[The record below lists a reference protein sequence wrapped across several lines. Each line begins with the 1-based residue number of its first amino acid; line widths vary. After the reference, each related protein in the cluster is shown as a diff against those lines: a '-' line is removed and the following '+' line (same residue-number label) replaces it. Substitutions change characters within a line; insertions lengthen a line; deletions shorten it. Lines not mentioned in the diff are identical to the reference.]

1 MKKVQHSSLSPVTDE
16 DHIIGPETATVTL
29 IVYCD
34 FECSYCGRAYPL
46 IKQLQSRLNDR
57 LRFVFRHF
65 PLSEKH
71 PFAQQAAEAAEAAEA
86 QGQFW
91 GMYDLLFEHP
101 GALEKTDLLR
111 YGKTLGLDTARFER
125 ELRDGVYVQ
134 RIEQDI
140 QSGRRSGVTGTPTV
154 FVNGSHQE
162 DEETVKRLVLD
173 LAYA

>member
-101 GALEKTDLLR
+101 GALEKADLLR
-111 YGKTLGLDTARFER
+111 YGQTLGLDIARFER
-125 ELRDGVYVQ
+125 ELRDRLYAKRV
-134 RIEQDI
+134 EQDV
-140 QSGRRSGVTGTPTV
+140 QSGRKSGVTGTPTF
-154 FVNGSHQE
+154 FVNGSRQE
-162 DEETVKRLVLD
+162 DAGIVNRLVLG
-173 LAYA
+173 LAHV